1 MDMISTNEALNTIAW
16 VLYFGTPII
25 IVLARFQQEYDELV
39 MFVDSTENIPKSVF
53 TLLAKQQET
62 LSNEMLKLNEL
73 LHSIKRKYS

>member
-25 IVLARFQQEYDELV
+25 IVLARCQQEYDELV